1 MPETVRLSPQ
11 EAKARIDSGALLV
24 CAYEDEDKCRLLRL
38 EGSLTLGELRSR
50 LPELSLDQ
58 EIVFYCA

>member
-1 MPETVRLSPQ
+1 MPEPVRLSPE
-11 EAKARIDSGALLV
+11 EAKERIDSGALLV
-24 CAYEDEDKCRLLRL
+24 CAYEDEDRCRLLRL

-50 LPELSLDQ
+50 LQELSLDQ